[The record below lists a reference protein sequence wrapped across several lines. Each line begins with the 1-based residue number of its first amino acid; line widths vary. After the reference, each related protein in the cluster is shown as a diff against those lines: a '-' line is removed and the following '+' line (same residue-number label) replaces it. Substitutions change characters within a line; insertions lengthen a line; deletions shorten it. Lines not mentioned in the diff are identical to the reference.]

1 MSYET
6 LIVETEKRG
15 LARIRLNRP
24 EKHHAINAVMI
35 REMTEALKGFKDEEH
50 VRVLLLE
57 STGPNFCSGGDLD
70 WMRKQAGATRTDRI
84 KEAQSLSEL
93 FGLICQMPK
102 PVIVK
107 VQGNAYG
114 GGLGLIAAADIVV
127 AVNGVKFALTE
138 TRLGLIPATIGPF
151 VVRKL
156 GGGAARSVFITGS
169 VMDTARAERL
179 GLVSIRAGEDE
190 IDILTEKEVAFALK
204 AAPKAMALAKKLNL
218 EWSGEDIKNQSRV
231 AIEALADCWESQE
244 AKDGIK
250 AFFEKQPAPWINDN
264 NNI

>member
-24 EKHHAINAVMI
+24 EKHHAINAAMI
-35 REMTEALKGFKDEEH
+35 HEMTAVLQTFKNEDH

-57 STGPNFCSGGDLD
+57 STGPNFCSGGDLN
-70 WMRKQAGATRTDRI
+70 WMREQADAARADRI
-84 KEAQSLSEL
+84 REAQSLANL

-102 PVIVK
+102 PVIAK

-114 GGLGLIAAADIVV
+114 GGVGLVAVADIVV
-127 AVNGVKFALTE
+127 AVDSAKFALTE

-151 VVRKL
+151 VIRKL

-179 GLVSIRAGEDE
+179 GLVSICAKEDE
-190 IDILTEKEVAFALK
+190 IDMLTEREIAFALK
-204 AAPKAMALAKKLNL
+204 AAPKAMALAKRLNL
-218 EWSGEDIKNQSRV
+218 EWSGKAMEDQSRI
-231 AIEALADCWESQE
+231 AIEALADCWESEEGKQ
-244 AKDGIK
+244 GIK
-250 AFFEKQPAPWINDN
+250 AFFEKKPAPWINSKSS
-264 NNI
+264 I